1 MVSCQSCR
9 SILHHI
15 IVAYETLY
23 LHYIQNGL
31 NKPSESVSKKA
42 DSSQLIPQNVRAKS
56 KTCTKTLQNQHIKPS
71 TIILKIYSSIVWDI
85 FPLLTDHWKE
95 KEKKIT
101 ITKALGNLG
110 TWMHDGDD
118 CHAHQGGVG
127 FCFVG
132 GGEFISCEKEQLQS
146 HQQEAQ
152 QQLQQCLSQSLRLHP
167 KMALRQKCWAPQW
180 IEGTGKNII
189 DQYLLWC
196 DLQLLSSES
205 RPASNQ
211 VQSANSPP
219 LVTTQTWDWERE
231 RECTSLIITKI
242 ICFISPSLQ

>member
-1 MVSCQSCR
+1 
-9 SILHHI
+9 
-15 IVAYETLY
+15 
-23 LHYIQNGL
+23 
-31 NKPSESVSKKA
+31 
-42 DSSQLIPQNVRAKS
+42 
-56 KTCTKTLQNQHIKPS
+56 
-71 TIILKIYSSIVWDI
+71 
-85 FPLLTDHWKE
+85 
-95 KEKKIT
+95 
-101 ITKALGNLG
+101 
-110 TWMHDGDD
+110 MHDGDG

-231 RECTSLIITKI
+231 RMHFFNHHKNYMLHQSVPAVTWNLRWTDLVVLCL
-242 ICFISPSLQ
+242 CA